1 MAQPIILVTATNEL
15 SASAYVDSLKRRGAT
30 VRVVSPQEPIPSE
43 DPMSGATALLLT
55 GGPDV
60 DPERYG
66 EAIDPKAGVRTNPRR
81 DEMEMALL
89 RHALR
94 ENLPVL
100 GVCRGMQL
108 MNVAF
113 GGKLIQDLPNHREQ
127 PGDGPGHSAFHEVYV
142 SLGTKLAAILGTG
155 GFFRL
160 NSRHHQGLKEP
171 QKSVALLASAYSLG
185 DGLIEAV
192 ESPAHDWVIGVQCHP
207 ENEEEMPKAFSRL
220 FQAFVERAE
229 MAAGRRPSSQES
241 ST

>member
-1 MAQPIILVTATNEL
+1 MAEPIILVTAAREH
-15 SASAYVDSLKRRGAT
+15 SPDPYVDSLERRGARA
-30 VRVVSPQEPIPSE
+30 RVVSPQEALPPG

-55 GGPDV
+55 GGADV
-60 DPERYG
+60 DPELYG
-66 EAIDPKAGVRTNPRR
+66 DVVDPKAGVRTNRPR
-81 DEMEMALL
+81 DDMELALL

-100 GVCRGMQL
+100 GICRGMQL
-108 MNVAF
+108 LNVAF

-127 PGDGPGHSAFHEVYV
+127 PSAGPSHSAFHQVFL
-142 SLGTKLAAILGTG
+142 SPGSKLAAILGTG
-155 GFFRL
+155 GSFKL

-185 DGLIEAV
+185 DGLIEGL

-207 ENEEEMPKAFSRL
+207 ENEDEVPKAFGRL

-229 MAAGRRPSSQES
+229 MAEGRPRSPQEAN
-241 ST
+241 

>member
-1 MAQPIILVTATNEL
+1 MAKPLILVTAALEH
-15 SASAYVDSLKRRGAT
+15 SADPYVVSLERRGAL
-30 VRVVSPQEPIPSE
+30 VRVVSPQEILPPG

-55 GGPDV
+55 GGADV
-60 DPERYG
+60 DPELYG
-66 EAIDPKAGVRTNPRR
+66 AAVDPKAGVHTNRPR
-81 DEMEMALL
+81 DDMEMALL

-94 ENLPVL
+94 ENLPIL

-108 MNVAF
+108 LNVAF

-127 PGDGPGHSAFHEVYV
+127 HGAGPGHSAFHEVYV

-207 ENEEEMPKAFSRL
+207 ENEDEMPKAFSRL

-229 MAAGRRPSSQES
+229 TAAGRRRSTQAS

>member
-1 MAQPIILVTATNEL
+1 MAQPLILVTAAREH
-15 SASAYVDSLKRRGAT
+15 SPDPYVDCLQRRGAR
-30 VRVVSPQEPIPSE
+30 VRVVSPQEAMPPD

-55 GGPDV
+55 GGADV
-60 DPERYG
+60 DPELYG
-66 EAIDPKAGVRTNPRR
+66 EAIDPKAGVRTNRRR
-81 DEMEMALL
+81 DDMEMALL

-127 PGDGPGHSAFHEVYV
+127 HGDGPGHSAFHEVYV
-142 SLGTKLAAILGTG
+142 SLGTKLAAVLGTG
-155 GFFRL
+155 GFFKL

-229 MAAGRRPSSQES
+229 MAAGRQRSKES
-241 ST
+241 SL

>member
-1 MAQPIILVTATNEL
+1 MAQPLILVTAAREH
-15 SASAYVDSLKRRGAT
+15 SPGPYVDCLERRGAR
-30 VRVVSPQEPIPSE
+30 VRVVSPQEAMPPG
-43 DPMSGATALLLT
+43 DPMSGASALLLT
-55 GGPDV
+55 GGGDV
-60 DPERYG
+60 DPGLYG
-66 EAIDPKAGVRTNPRR
+66 EAVDPKAGVHSNRRR
-81 DEMEMALL
+81 DDMELALL
-89 RHALR
+89 RHALE

-100 GVCRGMQL
+100 GICRGMHL
-108 MNVAF
+108 LNVAF

-142 SLGTKLAAILGTG
+142 SPGTKLAAILGTG

-192 ESPAHDWVIGVQCHP
+192 ESPAHDWVIGIQCHP
-207 ENEEEMPKAFSRL
+207 ENEDEMPKAFSRL

-229 MAAGRRPSSQES
+229 MAAGRWRSTQDS